1 MFALLVTC
9 RLVHCMIILCNH
21 HYDFILKL
29 KFPIPGANATLRDP
43 NKGYTALDW
52 AEFCGRKSC
61 AEEIR
66 TYVKQNNSKGSRRL
80 SQAFSDTENWFKSKL
95 GSSSGSNSPK
105 IAGSESPT
113 SLLASASATSTFC
126 ASLPLLPPT
135 HPLGNNNNNQS
146 GSVRGGSASPF
157 IIPTIY
163 VTPE

>member
-1 MFALLVTC
+1 M
-9 RLVHCMIILCNH
+9 
-21 HYDFILKL
+21 
-29 KFPIPGANATLRDP
+29 TLRDP

-52 AEFCGRKSC
+52 AQFCGRKSC
-61 AEEIR
+61 ADEICA
-66 TYVKQNNSKGSRRL
+66 YIKQNNSKTTRRL

-95 GSSSGSNSPK
+95 GSSQGNTSPK
-105 IAGSESPT
+105 ADGNHAT

-135 HPLGNNNNNQS
+135 HPQQGNKAAFQS
-146 GSVRGGSASPF
+146 HDDDHHSDSRRSF

>member
-1 MFALLVTC
+1 
-9 RLVHCMIILCNH
+9 MIL
-21 HYDFILKL
+21 
-29 KFPIPGANATLRDP
+29 GANATLRDP

-61 AEEIR
+61 ADEIR

-80 SQAFSDTENWFKSKL
+80 SQAFSETENWFKSKL
-95 GSSSGSNSPK
+95 GSSGGSNSPK
-105 IAGSESPT
+105 IGTGADSPT

-135 HPLGNNNNNQS
+135 HPLGNNNNNNNQS
-146 GSVRGGSASPF
+146 GSARGRGGSSASF

>member
-1 MFALLVTC
+1 MFC
-9 RLVHCMIILCNH
+9 HS
-21 HYDFILKL
+21 
-29 KFPIPGANATLRDP
+29 GANVGLRDP

-61 AEEIR
+61 ADEIR
-66 TYVKQNNSKGSRRL
+66 VYIKQNNSKSSRRL

-95 GSSSGSNSPK
+95 GSSPGGGSTSPTK
-105 IAGSESPT
+105 TVDHAT

-126 ASLPLLPPT
+126 ASLPLLPP
-135 HPLGNNNNNQS
+135 HPLSPSSCS
-146 GSVRGGSASPF
+146 GSQSSFQSHGDDDSHSRRSF

>member
-1 MFALLVTC
+1 M
-9 RLVHCMIILCNH
+9 
-21 HYDFILKL
+21 
-29 KFPIPGANATLRDP
+29 TLRDP

-61 AEEIR
+61 ADEIR
-66 TYVKQNNSKGSRRL
+66 AYTKQNSSKCNRRL

-95 GSSSGSNSPK
+95 GSSAGSGSPK
-105 IAGSESPT
+105 VVSDNTTSHST

-126 ASLPLLPPT
+126 ASLPLLPPSPPVQIGNSKT
-135 HPLGNNNNNQS
+135 GFLGS
-146 GSVRGGSASPF
+146 DHESTRRPF